1 MSRWIRA
8 AVAALVLTSGA
19 SLLAQTDKD
28 KKPAPA
34 HKTTPPPT
42 TKSSTPAPS
51 GGQPASRPATPP
63 GTPQAQRPATTT
75 PSAPQA
81 QRPAYT
87 PPPSTPQAQRP
98 AYTPPA
104 SHTPGGT
111 MPNDRPRPPAGNTT
125 SRPGF
130 YGGSRPAFHGP
141 NGTAVS
147 YRANGQPA
155 VVHARNGMVITHGP
169 SGMARTEFVRPDR
182 SVIVTQGSRWGYV
195 QRPYAVG
202 GVSYVQRTYVIGGVP
217 RAYIYRPY
225 MYHGFSLNVYVSS
238 HYYAP
243 AFYGWAYTPWARPVV
258 FSFGWGPSP
267 WFGFYAGY
275 FSPYP
280 VYPGPAY
287 WLTDYMI
294 AMTLQDAY
302 NQQVQANAAAAAAA
316 QANASAAQA
325 TLPIYDA
332 PPAAQT
338 ALTPDVKQ
346 AIADE
351 VHRQLDQE
359 RAESQASAPQGGP
372 GFLADNSTHV
382 FVVAGGLNVQSAGGE
397 CMLTEGDVLQLSA
410 PPAGNS
416 DTANLA
422 VLASKGQDCRRG
434 SMVTVAIADLQEM
447 QNHMRQT
454 LDQGL
459 ADLQAR
465 QGNGGIPA
473 APPAASAPP
482 VTAVYAQAAPPPDP
496 NVATEV
502 SQQAETAIQAENDVL
517 GMAQASGPS
526 AAAGAPQSVSLGMT
540 IDQVVGLL
548 GQPTLVG
555 DLGSKKIYSYGNM
568 KVIFIDGKVTDIQ

>member
-1 MSRWIRA
+1 
-8 AVAALVLTSGA
+8 
-19 SLLAQTDKD
+19 
-28 KKPAPA
+28 
-34 HKTTPPPT
+34 
-42 TKSSTPAPS
+42 
-51 GGQPASRPATPP
+51 
-63 GTPQAQRPATTT
+63 
-75 PSAPQA
+75 
-81 QRPAYT
+81 
-87 PPPSTPQAQRP
+87 
-98 AYTPPA
+98 
-104 SHTPGGT
+104 
-111 MPNDRPRPPAGNTT
+111 MPNDRPRPPVGTT
-125 SRPGF
+125 MSRPGF
-130 YGGSRPAFHGP
+130 SGGSRPAFQGP

-169 SGMARTEFVRPDR
+169 GGMARAEFVRPDR
-182 SVIVTQGSRWGYV
+182 SVIVTQGPRWGYV

-225 MYHGFSLNVYVSS
+225 MYHGFALNVYVSS

-243 AFYGWAYTPWARPVV
+243 AFYGWAYSPWVRPVT
-258 FSFGWGPSP
+258 FSFGWGGSP
-267 WFGFYAGY
+267 WFGFYGGY
-275 FSPYP
+275 FAPYP

-294 AMTLQDAY
+294 AMSLQDAY
-302 NQQVQANAAAAAAA
+302 NQQAQANAAAAAAA

-325 TLPIYDA
+325 TLPSYGA

-338 ALTPDVKQ
+338 ALTPEVKQ

-359 RAESQASAPQGGP
+359 RAESQAPAPQGGP
-372 GFLADNSTHV
+372 AFLADNSTHV
-382 FVVAGGLNVQSAGGE
+382 FVVANGLTVQSAAGE
-397 CMLTEGDVLQLSA
+397 CALTEGDVLQLNA

-416 DTANLA
+416 DIANLA
-422 VLASKGQDCRRG
+422 VMASKGQDCRKG

-465 QGNGGIPA
+465 QGKDGLPA
-473 APPAASAPP
+473 VPPAASAPP
-482 VTAVYAQAAPPPDP
+482 VTAAYAQAAPPPDP

-502 SQQAETAIQAENDVL
+502 SQQAESAVQAENEVL

-526 AAAGAPQSVSLGMT
+526 AAGAPQSVSLGMT

-568 KVIFIDGKVTDIQ
+568 KVIFIDGKVADIQ